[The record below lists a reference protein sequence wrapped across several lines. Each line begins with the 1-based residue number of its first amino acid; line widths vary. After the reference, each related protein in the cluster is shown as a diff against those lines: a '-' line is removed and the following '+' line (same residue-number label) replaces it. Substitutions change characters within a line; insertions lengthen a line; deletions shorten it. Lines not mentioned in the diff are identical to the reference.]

1 MNENRNFNEDFE
13 IEQAGPEDV
22 GCDLFEY
29 ELTPEGTYV
38 PKIAYTSDPEEEKLL
53 KKPIRRWGRAWMKW
67 MEAEHP
73 ADVDILVCE
82 CRWQIIPRE
91 IDIEA
96 EERFDELDEIAKL
109 EDPRSRGK
117 ALTGNLAGVWR
128 YRVGDYRILCDIN
141 DGRLVILVV
150 DVAHRRE
157 VYKRR

>member
-53 KKPIRRWGRAWMKW
+53 KKPIRRWGRAWIKW
-67 MEAEHP
+67 MEAEYP

-82 CRWQIIPRE
+82 
-91 IDIEA
+91 A
-96 EERFDELDEIAKL
+96 EERFDELDKIYRKDHPRPTEFNAIRKWEKERLMTLEHQVMEEI
-109 EDPRSRGK
+109 
-117 ALTGNLAGVWR
+117 
-128 YRVGDYRILCDIN
+128 
-141 DGRLVILVV
+141 
-150 DVAHRRE
+150 
-157 VYKRR
+157 VYKRRE

>member
-96 EERFDELDEIAKL
+96 EERFDELDGDLQK
-109 EDPRSRGK
+109 RSPTSYRVQCYTQVGKGK
-117 ALTGNLAGVWR
+117 AHDARTSGNG
-128 YRVGDYRILCDIN
+128 GD
-141 DGRLVILVV
+141 RL
-150 DVAHRRE
+150 
-157 VYKRR
+157 

>member
-53 KKPIRRWGRAWMKW
+53 KKPIRKWGKAWMKW
-67 MEAEHP
+67 MKANCDWLIE
-73 ADVDILVCE
+73 VLIME

-91 IDIEA
+91 VDIEA
-96 EERFDELDEIAKL
+96 EERFDELDEIYRKTH
-109 EDPRSRGK
+109 PRPTEFNELHRWEK
-117 ALTGNLAGVWR
+117 E
-128 YRVGDYRILCDIN
+128 
-141 DGRLVILVV
+141 RLMTIENQVMEEI
-150 DVAHRRE
+150 
-157 VYKRR
+157 VYKRRE

>member
-67 MEAEHP
+67 MEAEYP

-82 CRWQIIPRE
+82 CRWQLIPRE

-96 EERFDELDEIAKL
+96 EERFNELDEIYRK
-109 EDPRSRGK
+109 DHPRPTEFNAIRK
-117 ALTGNLAGVWR
+117 
-128 YRVGDYRILCDIN
+128 
-141 DGRLVILVV
+141 
-150 DVAHRRE
+150 
-157 VYKRR
+157 